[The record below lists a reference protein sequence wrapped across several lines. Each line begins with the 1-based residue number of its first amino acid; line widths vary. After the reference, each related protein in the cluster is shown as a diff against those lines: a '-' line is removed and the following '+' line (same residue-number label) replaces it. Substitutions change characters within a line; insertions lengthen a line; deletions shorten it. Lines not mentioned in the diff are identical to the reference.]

1 MKRILTLASGAG
13 SNFLHLLQ
21 EHQQRPFSGEF
32 SGLIVDREGTGAAR
46 IAADFQVPVSVI
58 DYRSFSQKAQ
68 FHEALLETILQYR
81 SDLIV
86 GAGFM
91 RILPEA
97 IIKKFENRII
107 NLHPSLLPAFPGL
120 HPQRQALQRGVK
132 VSGCTVHFMDTG
144 VDTGPII
151 AQSAIAIPEGCD
163 EETLSRMIQSEEHEL
178 LPRVVRW
185 YCEDRISVESG
196 LVRVRK

>member
-13 SNFLHLLQ
+13 SNFLRLLEENKQ
-21 EHQQRPFSGEF
+21 HPFAGEF
-32 SGLIVDREGTGAAR
+32 AGLIVDREGTGAAR
-46 IAADFQVPVSVI
+46 IAGDFGVPVSLV
-58 DYRSFSQKAQ
+58 DYGSYSEKGSFHQ
-68 FHEALLETILQYR
+68 ALLETMLQY
-81 SDLIV
+81 SPDLIV

-91 RILPEA
+91 RILPES
-97 IIKKFENRII
+97 IITRFENRII

-163 EETLSRMIQSEEHEL
+163 EETLSRMIQVEEHEL

-185 YCEDRISVESG
+185 FCEDRVIVENG
-196 LVRVRK
+196 LVKVQR